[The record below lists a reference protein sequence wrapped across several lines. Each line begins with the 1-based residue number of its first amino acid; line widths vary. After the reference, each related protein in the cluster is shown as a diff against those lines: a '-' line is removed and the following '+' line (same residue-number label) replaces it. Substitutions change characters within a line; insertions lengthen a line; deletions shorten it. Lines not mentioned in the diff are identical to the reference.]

1 MPSLVDGKNTIPR
14 NRLLTAIALIMIME
28 HKILVLDE
36 LMKATGMSFKESINI
51 MQNLVNTRLVEVL
64 PTTKSIPS
72 FKLINEKD
80 AKKFLELAG
89 VYENIELSDI

>member
-1 MPSLVDGKNTIPR
+1 MPSLIDGKNAIPR

-28 HKILVLDE
+28 HKTLVLDE
-36 LMKATGMSFKESINI
+36 LMKATGMSFKQSINI

-72 FKLINEKD
+72 FKIINEED

-89 VYENIELSDI
+89 VYENIELPDS

>member
-1 MPSLVDGKNTIPR
+1 MPSLIDGKNAIPR

-36 LMKATGMSFKESINI
+36 LMKATGMSFKQSINI

-64 PTTKSIPS
+64 PTRKSIPS
-72 FKLINEKD
+72 FKLINEGD
-80 AKKFLELAG
+80 AKNFLELAG
-89 VYENIELSDI
+89 VHENGGMVES